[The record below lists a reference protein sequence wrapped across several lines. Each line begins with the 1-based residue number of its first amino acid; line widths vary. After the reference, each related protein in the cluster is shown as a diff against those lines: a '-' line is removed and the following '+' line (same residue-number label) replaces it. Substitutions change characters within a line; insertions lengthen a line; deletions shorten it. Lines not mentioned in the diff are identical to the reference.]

1 MKYFVTIRDK
11 EYEFE
16 QNGENGRTVLIF
28 ENRSIPVDLKRIGHS
43 SVYSLFLDGKSY
55 DIWASLKN
63 GSIQIGIEGQSYLAK
78 VEDERQRLLK
88 QLTRSEAKAEGIV
101 PINAPMP
108 GLVVR
113 ISVDKGISVEK
124 GQGVMVIEAMK
135 MENEI
140 KAPVSGIVK
149 SIGVKQG
156 EAIDKNALLLEIR
169 AE

>member
-1 MKYFVTIRDK
+1 MKYFVTIQDK

-16 QNGENGRTVLIF
+16 LNGENGRATLIF
-28 ENRSIPVDLKRIGHS
+28 ENGSIPVDFRRIGDS
-43 SVYSLFLDGKSY
+43 LVYSLFLDGKSY
-55 DIWASLKN
+55 DVWASLQN

-88 QLTRSEAKAEGIV
+88 QLTRSDAKAEGIV
-101 PINAPMP
+101 RIEAPMP

-113 ISVDKGISVEK
+113 ISVEKGISVKK

-140 KAPVSGIVK
+140 KAPISGIIK

-156 EAIDKNALLLEIR
+156 EAIDKNALLLEIS